1 MKSSRNNSTIEVQR
15 GFGRSLKFPER
26 FFNEVGDFVVKR
38 FDTLPNGQAAPVD
51 RSLLRP
57 YARSDRSDFESYATV
72 GMLPF
77 AEVAA
82 ERAKL
87 SLDVP
92 QYGVCPLGAPID
104 SLSIRN
110 AAIPRFIFN
119 NGEGIIEYTGD
130 VCAAEIIADVALAF
144 QSHRVLVVSPHQN
157 EVQRLICGVRRFA
170 PFVSAIDASLTRLPE
185 ESDEDD
191 EDDEAVAKSQLVF
204 STVSPAAEL
213 GGSAGMD
220 VARFSIVIY
229 TQAAHATDLMRRNL
243 VCASESGFRLFGL
256 LHSDSDIT
264 ADANG
269 HALQV
274 FGIRRLHIPM
284 SGYER
289 SGVAVFRIQNNRS
302 IWDLRPDETSSVTCM
317 HRLQECRK
325 RNSMIAGVARSFAD
339 GHFAKFGCGQLQS
352 WVGASETSDVR
363 TASIICRTYLQ
374 AARLASRL
382 PGWKV
387 YRPDTSPEFL
397 SDLNAADHNLIER
410 VTCTEAIGNQVLCPL
425 DHLSHYLSVAD
436 PEFLIIGSGGL
447 HAPEFPEPWFR
458 HAAGK
463 FRRRLIIDFIDMKN
477 RVTRRHSISRFAEYE
492 GQDIFDYN
500 PAHAPEEKLQIADAI
515 RCFQNG
521 FRPCQN
527 GVAKNER

>member
-1 MKSSRNNSTIEVQR
+1 MKTSRNNSTIEVQR
-15 GFGRSLKFPER
+15 GLGRSVKFPDR

-57 YARSDRSDFESYATV
+57 YARSDRSDFESYATG
-72 GMLPF
+72 GMIPF
-77 AEVAA
+77 AEIAA

-110 AAIPRFIFN
+110 PAIPRFIFDY
-119 NGEGIIEYTGD
+119 GEGIIEYSGD
-130 VCAAEIIADVALAF
+130 ASAAEIISDVCHAYPG
-144 QSHRVLVVSPHQN
+144 HRVLVLSPHQN
-157 EVQRLICGVRRFA
+157 EVRRLICGVRRIA
-170 PFVSAIDASLTRLPE
+170 PFLSAIDASLTRLPE

-213 GGSAGMD
+213 GETAGMD
-220 VARFSIVIY
+220 IARFPIVIY

-256 LHSDSDIT
+256 LHRDSEIT
-264 ADANG
+264 ADGNG

-284 SGYER
+284 SRFER
-289 SGVAVFRIQNNRS
+289 SGVAVCRIQNDRS

-325 RNSMIAGVARSFAD
+325 RNSLIAGVARCLAD

-352 WVGASETSDVR
+352 WDGALETSDVR

-397 SDLNAADHNLIER
+397 SDLDAADHNLIER
-410 VTCTEAIGNQVLCPL
+410 VTCTEAIGHRAICPL
-425 DHLSHYLSVAD
+425 DFLSHYLSFAD
-436 PEFLIIGSGGL
+436 PACLIIGSGGL

-463 FRRRLIIDFIDMKN
+463 FRRRLIIDFTDMKN
-477 RVTRRHSISRFAEYE
+477 RVTRRHSISRFEEYE
-492 GQDIFDYN
+492 GQDILEYD
-500 PAHAPEEKLQIADAI
+500 PAHAPEEKLQIADAT
-515 RCFQNG
+515 RYFQNG
-521 FRPCQN
+521 FRPCRRRESQ
-527 GVAKNER
+527 K